1 MKFVLFLYERRLK
14 MNKNSI
20 SQTCNSQTC
29 NDDYP
34 EISQSDLNRAVK
46 RRNFATVS
54 TKQNVNLTLDADIIT
69 WLQQQ
74 AGGVDYQSIVNSTLR
89 EAMTRA
95 S

>member
-1 MKFVLFLYERRLK
+1 

-20 SQTCNSQTC
+20 SQTF

-34 EISQSDLNRAVK
+34 EISQSDLSRAVK

-54 TKQNVNLTLDADIIT
+54 AKQNVNLTLDADIIT
-69 WLQQQ
+69 WLQQK

>member
-1 MKFVLFLYERRLK
+1 

-20 SQTCNSQTC
+20 SQTFD
-29 NDDYP
+29 DDYP

-46 RRNFATVS
+46 RRNFATVHDS
-54 TKQNVNLTLDADIIT
+54 TKQNVSLTLDADIIT
-69 WLQQQ
+69 WLQQR
-74 AGGVDYQSIVNSTLR
+74 AGGVDYQSFVNSTLR